1 MRRAAIA
8 LLVCA
13 TIVLAPG
20 LRSQTAAP
28 VLVRVDKPAI
38 ARIPAEDLAAM
49 RALQE
54 LRVSWIALAP
64 PELAA
69 RLARDVQGIEVIDHE
84 PAGRAYYLIRTPE
97 LRDVEALARV
107 RPARAI
113 EPGISLAR
121 REAADPTEILSLG
134 LEVVPMSAGLGETLA
149 AAARVPPVP
158 VIPPEMAV
166 RDDPR
171 IAEMVSAVS
180 RDRLAASVRD
190 LQSYQTRF
198 TTAAASVAVANR
210 LFDSFR
216 RLGLLTVYE
225 DFIFDGTFNKQ
236 PVPGIHASNIVA
248 TIPGS
253 VAPERIVVLG
263 AHYDSI
269 CGTDSPVLAPGA
281 DDNASG
287 TAAVMEIARV
297 FAGRSFD
304 FTVRLVAFAAE
315 EWGLRGA
322 GYAAAAARQR
332 NERIIAM
339 VNLDMIGYT
348 DRVPEDLNVVVNDR
362 SQWLAVKYEGASA
375 RYAPM
380 TLVTTVDAS
389 SSRSDHWP
397 FWQNGYDAVFG
408 IEDYPLAN
416 PHYHKVTDTIETL
429 NLDFITAV
437 TKTTLAL
444 VADLAQPSR
453 TPAPPSINTA
463 EAHVVRSVFTRVKF
477 VRIGWAP
484 PAGQQIAGY
493 YVYRSATPHVGY
505 ERVTDAAV
513 RDTSF
518 TDRVPSADQTYYYVV
533 TAVDASG
540 RESNYSLER
549 ADDGSLVR

>member
-1 MRRAAIA
+1 MHRTATALFLYAA
-8 LLVCA
+8 
-13 TIVLAPG
+13 IVLASG
-20 LRSQTAAP
+20 LRSQTATP

-38 ARIPAEDLAAM
+38 ARIPPEDLAAM

-64 PELAA
+64 PEVAA
-69 RLARDVQGIEVIDHE
+69 RLARDLQGIEILDAE
-84 PAGRAYYLIRTPE
+84 PVGRAYYLIRTPE
-97 LRDVEALARV
+97 PRDVESLARV
-107 RPARAI
+107 RPARPI
-113 EPGISLAR
+113 ESGISLVR

-158 VIPPEMAV
+158 AIPPELAV

-180 RDRLAASVRD
+180 RDRLAESIRD
-190 LQSYQTRF
+190 LQSHQTRF
-198 TTAAASVAVANR
+198 TTTAASVAAANR
-210 LFDSFR
+210 LYDSFR

-236 PVPGIHASNIVA
+236 PVPGIRASNIVA

-253 VAPERIVVLG
+253 VAPERIVVVG

-287 TAAVMEIARV
+287 AAAVMEIARV

-332 NERIIAM
+332 NERVIAM
-339 VNLDMIGYT
+339 VNLDMIGYA
-348 DRVPEDLNVVVNDR
+348 DAMPEDLNLVVNDR
-362 SQWLAVKYEGASA
+362 SQWLATKYRGASA
-375 RYAPM
+375 RYAA
-380 TLVTTVDAS
+380 LSVATTVDAS
-389 SSRSDHWP
+389 WARSDHWP
-397 FWQNGYDAVFG
+397 FWQNGFDAVHA
-408 IEDYPLAN
+408 IEDVPTTN
-416 PHYHKVTDTIETL
+416 PHYHKLTDTLDTL
-429 NLDFITAV
+429 NLDFVTAV

-453 TPAPPSINTA
+453 TPAPPAITSA
-463 EAHVVRSVFTRVKF
+463 ETHLVRSLFTRVKY
-477 VRIGWAP
+477 VQLGWTP
-484 PAGQQIAGY
+484 PAGQQVVGY
-493 YVYRSATPHVGY
+493 RVYRSTTLHVGY
-505 ERVTDAAV
+505 ERVTDAPV
-513 RDTSF
+513 RDASF

-540 RESNYSLER
+540 QESNFSLER
-549 ADDGSLVR
+549 ADDGSVIR